1 MPKISHQ
8 NVWVGNLFTGNLQRW
23 KDYWNKELTIR
34 ANKWTLNYKEEGK
47 GSAKGFSFAKSSV
60 ESLPGKK
67 VALGLFD
74 KSLMNPICLSRY
86 SYKRDRAW
94 PICFKNNLPYLFLS
108 THLTSGIVLII
119 EAAEEPTWVLPR
131 SSAYFIEGS
140 QIFLHLLREG
150 PSVSLSPLKQP
161 KRFERIQVTRHLLL
175 LFPSIEIFDS
185 CSYL

>member
-119 EAAEEPTWVLPR
+119 EAAEEPTWVPVCPDWAIFCTLGNNSKHLATINLPK
-131 SSAYFIEGS
+131 SPT
-140 QIFLHLLREG
+140 FLVNFL
-150 PSVSLSPLKQP
+150 
-161 KRFERIQVTRHLLL
+161 
-175 LFPSIEIFDS
+175 
-185 CSYL
+185 